1 MDISLDREKLI
12 SLASSLAKD
21 IKTQADL
28 NALSI
33 ELVKLTVETELN
45 AELTEQLGYGK
56 RGANKNARGNSRNGN
71 TPKRLKGTHVEVGIL
86 TPHDRD
92 ASFEPQ
98 RVRKH
103 QTRPGAGANHPLA
116 IASARSDLPPIVYL
130 DCIVIKIRDKLRVIN
145 KAIYLALCV
154 NMDGKKELLGL
165 NILRPASS
173 CASFTCYVITS
184 NTSLGKTTRQS
195 QST

>member
-21 IKTQADL
+21 INTEADL

-33 ELVKLTVETELN
+33 ELVKLTVETALN
-45 AELTEQLGYGK
+45 AELTEYLGYDK
-56 RGANKNARGNSRNGN
+56 HGANKSARGNSRNGN

-103 QTRPGAGANHPLA
+103 QTRPGAGANHPVA
-116 IASARSDLPPIVYL
+116 IASARSDLPPPLFIWT
-130 DCIVIKIRDKLRVIN
+130 
-145 KAIYLALCV
+145 
-154 NMDGKKELLGL
+154 
-165 NILRPASS
+165 ASSSKSETS
-173 CASFTCYVITS
+173 CASSTKRFTWRYA
-184 NTSLGKTTRQS
+184 
-195 QST
+195 STWTVKRNCWA

>member
-1 MDISLDREKLI
+1 M
-12 SLASSLAKD
+12 
-21 IKTQADL
+21 
-28 NALSI
+28 
-33 ELVKLTVETELN
+33 
-45 AELTEQLGYGK
+45 
-56 RGANKNARGNSRNGN
+56 
-71 TPKRLKGTHVEVGIL
+71 
-86 TPHDRD
+86 
-92 ASFEPQ
+92 
-98 RVRKH
+98 RKH

-173 CASFTCYVITS
+173 CASFTCYVINLKYVSWKDYKAVTVDLKRFTKPVQKSRLWPSWSALVS
-184 NTSLGKTTRQS
+184 NRRGSTLRSPNHGLPTGSICVRCLITHQKSARRSIRPMPLSL
-195 QST
+195 STE